1 MSNLENIKKILDSDA
16 GLIIEDMSQPDA
28 KKVVDNR
35 FSLIK
40 QSVNLAENKDDNFY
54 AELIKLIA
62 NYVDQLY
69 DKKVEDFPS
78 IVLDENGE
86 IAEQDYD
93 ELNSSDMFNL
103 TKANQELSEKLF
115 GYVCSI
121 LESNKDVKLDIETL
135 KRLLNRNP
143 KLFTLSVEESY
154 LYRTFDYKKLIKII
168 SENQTL
174 EKSNISI
181 DDVYQLLLDTC
192 QINNDDVFGSLVK
205 PEQFNQN
212 HQKIDEIL
220 MWCNAKAF
228 VEITNIIRQNFD
240 KNFDRFR
247 IAKKRNKNKFCEW
260 LIVELLH
267 YHADKD
273 DCNLIHQILTDSEI
287 EIDYDLYSADY
298 FGQTDLK
305 SIIAL
310 SGNKTIIKDLLSKE
324 QNIQNYYGHGDR
336 GIQLYILYAIVG
348 DYEKAIA
355 NFEETY
361 NFKHDLYD
369 EDKNWDRSGYAYGG
383 WGYEDSLARF
393 IDSMCDSFKEDS
405 VDYQMIINLI
415 SRVINSENV
424 KYINLE
430 ETLTPIQDVLS
441 ANDFKL
447 LVDALLAKHNSG
459 NLGFLTVND
468 HEGMFTRY
476 IICIASEDEVQKHL
490 DAINKKEKNKVL
502 TFNPTKKDD
511 RKH

>member
-1 MSNLENIKKILDSDA
+1 MSNLESIKKVLDSDA
-16 GLIIEDMSQPDA
+16 GLIVEDMLKPDD

-35 FSLIK
+35 FFLIK
-40 QSVNLAENKDDNFY
+40 QNVELIENKDDDFY
-54 AELIKLIA
+54 AELIKLIG
-62 NYVDQLY
+62 NYIDQLY
-69 DKKVEDFPS
+69 DKDVKDFPS
-78 IVLDENGE
+78 IVLDETGE
-86 IAEQDYD
+86 RTTQDYD

-103 TKANQELSEKLF
+103 TKANKELSEKLF
-115 GYVCSI
+115 EYICSI
-121 LESNKDVKLDIETL
+121 LESNKDIKLDIETL

-143 KLFTLSVEESY
+143 KLFTLSVEKSY
-154 LYRTFDYKKLIKII
+154 LYRTFDYKKLVKII
-168 SENQTL
+168 NKNRTL
-174 EKSNISI
+174 EKANISI
-181 DDVYQLLLDTC
+181 DEVYQLLLDTC

-205 PEQFNQN
+205 PEQFSQN

-220 MWCNAKAF
+220 TWCNAKAF
-228 VEITNIIRQNFD
+228 VEITNIIRHNFD
-240 KNFDRFR
+240 KNFDRFS

-260 LIVELLH
+260 LIIELLH
-267 YHADKD
+267 FHADKD

-298 FGQTDLK
+298 FGETDLK

-324 QNIQNYYGHGDR
+324 QNIQNYYRHGDR

-348 DYEKAIA
+348 DYEKAIT
-355 NFEETY
+355 NFEERY
-361 NFKHDLYD
+361 NFEYDLDD

-393 IDSMCDSFKEDS
+393 IDSMCNSFKEDS
-405 VDYQMIINLI
+405 VDYPMIINLI
-415 SRVINSENV
+415 SRVINSKNV

-430 ETLTPIQDVLS
+430 VTLTPIQEVLS
-441 ANDFKL
+441 ADDFKL
-447 LVDALLAKHNSG
+447 LVDSLLAKHNYG

-476 IICIASEDEVQKHL
+476 IISIDNEDEVQKHL

-502 TFNPTKKDD
+502 TFNPTKRDD
-511 RKH
+511 